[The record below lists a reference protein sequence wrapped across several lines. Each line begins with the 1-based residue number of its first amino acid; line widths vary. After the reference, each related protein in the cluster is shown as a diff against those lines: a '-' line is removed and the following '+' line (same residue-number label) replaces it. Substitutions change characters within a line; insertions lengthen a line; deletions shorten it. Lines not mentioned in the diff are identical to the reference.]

1 MITYVRDENSKS
13 KEIFT
18 KCRWLSAIL
27 KSVDTFV
34 FVATTYTSVTI
45 SFTEFALI
53 VVQISTGGA
62 YGVS

>member
-1 MITYVRDENSKS
+1 MITYVRDE

-18 KCRWLSAIL
+18 KCNLLSAIL

-34 FVATTYTSVTI
+34 IVATTYTSASI
-45 SFTEFALI
+45 SITEFELI

-62 YGVS
+62 YGLSKLIN